1 LAACLPQ
8 NLKKGSIMPRF
19 LPLARRLA
27 ALAASLALAAGLL
40 PAQAAR
46 ALPGG
51 ALLQVAQADE
61 GGDVGG
67 FSQETLK
74 AYAAAVRKVQAVD
87 NAWQPKL
94 TQAETA
100 EEIENLT
107 RQATDEMIGEIE
119 GEGLSLR
126 QYNAITKA
134 AEQDD
139 RLYDHI
145 MTLLAQAR

>member
-1 LAACLPQ
+1 MAARLSPV
-8 NLKKGSIMPRF
+8 LKKGSIMPRF

-27 ALAASLALAAGLL
+27 TLAVPLALGAALH
-40 PAQAAR
+40 PAQAVR

-51 ALLQVAQADE
+51 LAQLAQAPE
-61 GGDVGG
+61 GAEVGG
-67 FSQETLK
+67 FRRETLK
-74 AYAAAVRKVQAVD
+74 AYAAAVLKVQAVD
-87 NAWQPKL
+87 DAWQPKL

-100 EEIENLT
+100 EEIERLT

-119 GEGLSLR
+119 AQGLSLR

-134 AEQDD
+134 AAQDD

>member
-1 LAACLPQ
+1 
-8 NLKKGSIMPRF
+8 MPSF
-19 LPLARRLA
+19 LPFARLSLRHLRPARGLA
-27 ALAASLALAAGLL
+27 ALAVPLALAAGLL
-40 PAQAAR
+40 PGQAAR
-46 ALPGG
+46 AQPGVALQLVQTDAG
-51 ALLQVAQADE
+51 A
-61 GGDVGG
+61 DVGG

-87 NAWQPKL
+87 NAWQPRL

-119 GEGLSLR
+119 SHGLSLR

-134 AEQDD
+134 AERDT

-145 MTLLAQAR
+145 MTLLAEAR

>member
-1 LAACLPQ
+1 
-8 NLKKGSIMPRF
+8 MPRL
-19 LPLARRLA
+19 LPLARLFPSRFFPAGFLAAGGLA
-27 ALAASLALAAGLL
+27 ALAVPLALVAGLL
-40 PAQAAR
+40 PGQAAR
-46 ALPGG
+46 AQPAGP
-51 ALLQVAQADE
+51 AQIAQAE
-61 GGDVGG
+61 EAAEVGG

-74 AYAAAVRKVQAVD
+74 AYAAAVLKVQAVD
-87 NAWQPKL
+87 NAWQPRL

-100 EEIENLT
+100 EEIESLT
-107 RQATDEMIGEIE
+107 RQATGEMIGEIE
-119 GEGLSLR
+119 AQGLSLR